1 MIRINLLGQAKPKAS
16 RRPVDTGAA
25 LPVLFVG
32 AGVLFGALIL
42 GYLYYSW
49 QRQLNDENT
58 RIKQLQGQKTDLEQ
72 VKQQVEAFEKQKTV
86 LQQRVSTIEQL
97 QRDRT
102 GGQELL
108 DEIASTVAR
117 TENLWITSMI
127 RKGNNL
133 TIDGASAS
141 VNGVANFITALKRSG
156 YFAKIEIKESKQDDK
171 NTAVQTFMFEVSAEI
186 TPPPA
191 GVPQSTFTFLS
202 SATTPSSTAT
212 TTPSSTATSTVAT
225 STNGTSTVPAS
236 ASSSTIAST
245 TSSSSIS
252 FLQAQ
257 LNALLAQL
265 SSLQAQAGASASP
278 NASSSYIFTTDL
290 MLWDEGPEVT
300 ALQSHLIQQDKGPA
314 AEKLKAHGIT
324 NVFGFLTYNALVE
337 YQASVGI
344 HATGYF
350 GPITRAYVNG

>member
-25 LPVLFVG
+25 LPALFVG

-49 QRQLNDENT
+49 QRQLNDENS
-58 RIKQLQGQKTDLEQ
+58 RIKQLQAQKTDLEQ

-117 TENLWITSMI
+117 TENLWLTSMI
-127 RKGNNL
+127 RKGNTL

-156 YFAKIEIKESKQDDK
+156 YFSKIEIKESKQDDR

-191 GVPQSTFTFLS
+191 GVPAPRAQ
-202 SATTPSSTAT
+202 AK
-212 TTPSSTATSTVAT
+212 
-225 STNGTSTVPAS
+225 PAS
-236 ASSSTIAST
+236 AP
-245 TSSSSIS
+245 
-252 FLQAQ
+252 AQ
-257 LNALLAQL
+257 PAP
-265 SSLQAQAGASASP
+265 ASAAKP
-278 NASSSYIFTTDL
+278 
-290 MLWDEGPEVT
+290 
-300 ALQSHLIQQDKGPA
+300 K
-314 AEKLKAHGIT
+314 
-324 NVFGFLTYNALVE
+324 
-337 YQASVGI
+337 VG
-344 HATGYF
+344 
-350 GPITRAYVNG
+350 